1 MDIECQ
7 KIQTIR
13 KTVQRRYKMH
23 YIGNELQHRMTLLGI
38 TETELSEITFLDE
51 DLIRKVLNNTVV
63 QEEIEEFDFDLI
75 CSALHCDTKY
85 FTDAAIRE
93 KDLLFSTSNSKD
105 TAKSNKIKANIQ
117 QFLQDYTFINSIIS
131 E

>member
-7 KIQTIR
+7 MILTIK
-13 KTVQRRYKMH
+13 KTVQRGYKMH

-38 TETELSEITFLDE
+38 TETELAEITFLDE
-51 DLIRKVLNNTVV
+51 DLIRKILNNTVA
-63 QEEIEEFDFDLI
+63 QKEIEEFDFDLI

-93 KDLLFSTSNSKD
+93 KDLLFSMRNSKD

-117 QFLQDYTFINSIIS
+117 QFVQDYAFINSVIM